1 MSLDT
6 QKVLFDMVGAY
17 TLNVQLGVNT
27 KADHEEFLNSW
38 LLWFFFLLLCIYIP
52 FITEEYFFNLPF
64 YMIGNEIWLFF
75 F

>member
-27 KADHEEFLNSW
+27 KADLEEFLNSW
-38 LLWFFFLLLCIYIP
+38 LLRFFFLLLCIYIP
-52 FITEEYFFNLPF
+52 FIIEEYFFNLPS
-64 YMIGNEIWLFF
+64 YMIGNEMLFF